1 MITPEVVVF
10 DLGKVL
16 VDFDFTI
23 AARQIAARGSLP
35 TDQVRPVIQESP
47 ALVRFE
53 SGQTTREQFFEEV
66 RALTGFRGGLEEF
79 VAIFADIFAPM
90 PEMIALHG
98 RLRERRVPTYIFSN
112 TNELAVAHIRRSYP
126 FFAHF
131 DGYIYSYE
139 VGVMKPHPPIYEALE
154 RVAGRTGPA
163 ILYLDDRL
171 ENVQAGA
178 ARGWQIIHHRAPP
191 ETITAMEALGLV

>member
-16 VDFDFTI
+16 VDFDFTL

-53 SGQTTREQFFEEV
+53 SGRTTKEEFFEEV

-79 VAIFADIFAPM
+79 AAIFADIFAPM

-139 VGVMKPHPPIYEALE
+139 VGAMKPHPPIYEALE

-171 ENVQAGA
+171 ENVEAGA
-178 ARGWQIIHHRAPP
+178 ARGWQIIYHRAPP
-191 ETITAMEALGLV
+191 ETITALEALGLV